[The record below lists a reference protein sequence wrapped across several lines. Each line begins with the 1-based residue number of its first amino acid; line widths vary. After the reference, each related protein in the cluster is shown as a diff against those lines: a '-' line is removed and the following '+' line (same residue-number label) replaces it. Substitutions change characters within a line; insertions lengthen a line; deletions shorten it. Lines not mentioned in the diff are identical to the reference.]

1 MPVQEAMQGTG
12 SSVGNTMNMGGQH
25 ARLGAP
31 NLPTQQAAN
40 MAAMNMAARK
50 HFVTPAGDYNNENR
64 RNDDG
69 RGRKNIP
76 DLPYYYNNN
85 DDSSYPVPYA
95 APSEQKE
102 NMLVR
107 SAVRDA
113 AAAEN
118 QRNPDGVMRTD
129 PITDEEVNYVKS
141 MAAMA
146 EVAKFDDYVESFI
159 DPRQPGNMKWLM
171 NVYPEYVERRLQQA
185 HTDYEYALRNQMI
198 DMWGINTPEDLMF
211 KYMVDQGQ
219 ITGPA
224 LRNERPKLDYS
235 YTPGV
240 LSVFNFQKPGAASNQ
255 LRLPF
260 ASAKHGKRP
269 EGGVDSWS
277 IDRTGRPLGSGNTYG
292 ELAQGMYNT
301 QQRPRDGIPGSLS
314 GTPTIAGTGT
324 QAAGGTGFIRSAMR
338 PNAGMRA

>member
-1 MPVQEAMQGTG
+1 
-12 SSVGNTMNMGGQH
+12 
-25 ARLGAP
+25 
-31 NLPTQQAAN
+31 
-40 MAAMNMAARK
+40 
-50 HFVTPAGDYNNENR
+50 
-64 RNDDG
+64 
-69 RGRKNIP
+69 
-76 DLPYYYNNN
+76 
-85 DDSSYPVPYA
+85 
-95 APSEQKE
+95 
-102 NMLVR
+102 MLVR

-118 QRNPDGVMRTD
+118 KANPGAVIRTD

-141 MAAMA
+141 MASMA
-146 EVAKFDDYVESFI
+146 ELAKFDDYVESFI

-219 ITGPA
+219 ITGPS
-224 LRNERPKLDYS
+224 LRNERPTLDMS

-240 LSVFNFQKPGAASNQ
+240 LSVFNFQKPRAASSQ

-277 IDRTGRPLGSGNTYG
+277 IDRATRPLGRGNTYG

-301 QQRPRDGIPGSLS
+301 QQSPRAGLPGSTA
-314 GTPTIAGTGT
+314 GTPTLAGTGT
-324 QAAGGTGFIRSAMR
+324 QTQGGTGFINSAMR
-338 PNAGMRA
+338 RATGRA